1 MANEFDLPEVD
12 MNQEAFGTP
21 QFSTPEGKTLGNLHP
36 MLAYVLQQH
45 TFTGLL
51 AGQEGGKRSRVM
63 GSGKIH
69 NRALSRAMDEKLLGK
84 SAANSGL
91 TEQQM
96 ANIKRFRELSKK
108 ADKGQ
113 GPGFVEGAKSVL
125 KSELGPS
132 HHISPGETKELEGL
146 RKEADSFLANQSKEV
161 RQGVENRAR
170 HHQGTWKAGR
180 AVNKALGVSMA
191 IGTGYD
197 LGPGTGGALG
207 AGLIGA
213 GVAHGV
219 GSFFNGYADARGHAG
234 GFLGYQV
241 NKAFGAVE
249 HLSENGGSLIKG
261 AVRDEATSLARETTK
276 RAALVSKAMP
286 SLKHA
291 GFEGVSR
298 GAAARAGLGKA
309 LGRNHALGLSPRNL
323 ILYGTAVTLG
333 AAWSGLTRAPVGGRM
348 ASRFAGSENTMAMM
362 NDPQNVEARMQAMA
376 HLQSDSMSAGQAMGR
391 ESRYFLRQWSMPPDP
406 TMYGVR

>member
-1 MANEFDLPEVD
+1 MANEFDVPEVD
-12 MNQEAFGTP
+12 MDKEAFGTP
-21 QFSTPEGKTLGNLHP
+21 QFSTSESKTLGGLHP

-51 AGQEGGKRSRVM
+51 AGQEGSARSRVM
-63 GSGKIH
+63 GGGKLH

-84 SAANSGL
+84 SKANLGL
-91 TEQQM
+91 SEQQA

-108 ADKGQ
+108 ADKGHS
-113 GPGFVEGAKSVL
+113 PGFIEGAKNAL
-125 KSELGPS
+125 KGELGPS
-132 HHISPGETKELEGL
+132 HQITPDEVSELGSL
-146 RKEADSFLANQSKEV
+146 RKEADSFLSKQTMEV
-161 RQGVENRAR
+161 RQGIENRAR
-170 HHQGTWKAGR
+170 HHQGSWRAGR
-180 AVNKALGVSMA
+180 GVNKALGVSTAVGM
-191 IGTGYD
+191 GYD

-213 GVAHGV
+213 GLAHGV

-241 NKAFGAVE
+241 NKAFGAAE
-249 HLSENGGSLIKG
+249 YLSENGGGLIKG
-261 AVRDEATSLARETTK
+261 AVRDEATSLARETAV
-276 RAALVSKAMP
+276 RASAVAKAMP

-298 GAAARAGLGKA
+298 GEAAVAGLKKTF
-309 LGRNHALGLSPRNL
+309 GRNHTLGLSPRNL

-348 ASRFAGSENTMAMM
+348 ASRFSGSENTMAML
-362 NDPQNVEARMQAMA
+362 NDPQNVEARMQAMS
-376 HLQSDSMSAGQAMGR
+376 HLQSDTMSAGQAMGR